1 MYPGQQKN
9 LIFMYPGQHICSQ
22 NYVVE
27 LVPDQHI
34 WKLTQTGSYSS
45 KSAYAAIFVGANKF
59 GP

>member
-1 MYPGQQKN
+1 
-9 LIFMYPGQHICSQ
+9 MYPGQHICSQ